1 MPPRGRGG
9 IAQTDGIDRFRLAV
23 LFGAAGGILLWVA
36 CLLPTIN
43 HVRRHDL
50 DLIDLTPAVQAT
62 IAFSVFVLPALVL
75 GFVSRGFGLR
85 TAGFLLV
92 VGLTALAA
100 QLLFAWGLTGGQLTA
115 SFF

>member
-1 MPPRGRGG
+1 
-9 IAQTDGIDRFRLAV
+9 
-23 LFGAAGGILLWVA
+23 
-36 CLLPTIN
+36 
-43 HVRRHDL
+43 VRRHDL